1 MHGHSGTSGL
11 FSIRF
16 RECVTTVKTTFIQY
30 INQLPT
36 MLNLFNYKIF
46 NIFYFLSVTKIQIQ
60 IRDLDSPTIP
70 KNPDFYKTVTLFVNS
85 DASSDQH

>member
-1 MHGHSGTSGL
+1 MVL
-11 FSIRF
+11 EEKYNI
-16 RECVTTVKTTFIQY
+16 
-30 INQLPT
+30 
-36 MLNLFNYKIF
+36 LNLLNYNIF
-46 NIFYFLSVTKIQIQ
+46 NTFFFLSETKIQIR